1 MIQLFGYAVM
11 AACAAVSVWAL
22 CCGRDRTAL
31 VAFGY
36 LLAYE
41 GLYHFLI
48 AVGHY
53 SVVPYMSLA
62 VAIDWWFFYLFVTRG
77 ARLSAGACV
86 LSLFYGGFT
95 VIEDRIGGSLLYGFY
110 EYVGAAVIALILFDG
125 VNRARCLEHH
135 SSGHRWSLYEWFVGR
150 VVQTAKKAKR

>member
-11 AACAAVSVWAL
+11 AVCAAVSVYAL
-22 CCGRDRTAL
+22 WFGRERTAL
-31 VAFGY
+31 VALAY
-36 LLAYE
+36 LAVYE

-62 VAIDWWFFYLFVTRG
+62 VAIDWWFFYLFVSRG
-77 ARLSAGACV
+77 ARLSAAACV

-95 VIEDRIGGSLLYGFY
+95 VIEDRIGGSMLYGFY

-125 VNRARCLEHH
+125 VNRARCFKHH
-135 SSGHRWSLYEWFVGR
+135 AVGHRWSLYGWFVGR
-150 VVQTAKKAKR
+150 VVQTTKKAKG